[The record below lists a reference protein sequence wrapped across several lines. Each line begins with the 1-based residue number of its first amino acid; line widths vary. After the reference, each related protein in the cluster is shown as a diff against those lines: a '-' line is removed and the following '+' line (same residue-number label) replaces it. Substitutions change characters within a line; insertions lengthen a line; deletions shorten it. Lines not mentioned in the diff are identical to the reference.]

1 MKFVAVRNL
10 RLCTKDC
17 LCLYVCK
24 TGATDTENSVIDVTK
39 CIGCG
44 QCAAACPSKAISL
57 VPLEYPRQQPKKDE
71 IVNNSLKMLENKAKE
86 ELLFK
91 TLALQSDGKEKQLFL
106 SLAKSSRLQ
115 AEDLARESRYMLP
128 QSQYTHSL
136 LEDIIKKEDEDAKI
150 IAKKLLQHLPNN
162 DK

>member
-1 MKFVAVRNL
+1 MRFVAVRNL

-17 LCLYVCK
+17 LCLYVCR

-39 CIGCG
+39 CVGCG
-44 QCAAACPSKAISL
+44 LCASACPSKAISL
-57 VPLEYPRQQPKKDE
+57 VPLEYPPQQKKQDE
-71 IVNNSLKMLENKAKE
+71 VVNNSFKMLENKARE
-86 ELLFK
+86 EVLFRA
-91 TLALQSDGKEKQLFL
+91 LALQSNGQEKQLFL

-128 QSQYTHSL
+128 QSQYTHFL
-136 LEDIIKKEDEDAKI
+136 LEDIIKKEDENAKI

-162 DK
+162 G

>member
-39 CIGCG
+39 CVGCG

-57 VPLEYPRQQPKKDE
+57 VPLEYPRQQQKKDE
-71 IVNNSLKMLENKAKE
+71 VVNNSLKMLENKAKE

-136 LEDIIKKEDEDAKI
+136 LEDIIKKEDEDAKV

>member
-39 CIGCG
+39 CVGCG

-71 IVNNSLKMLENKAKE
+71 VVNNSLKMLENKAKE

>member
-1 MKFVAVRNL
+1 MKLVAVRNL

-39 CIGCG
+39 CVGCG

-57 VPLEYPRQQPKKDE
+57 VPLEYPRQQQKKDE
-71 IVNNSLKMLENKAKE
+71 VVNNSLKMLENKAKE